1 MGNGLGY
8 SSVIGC
14 LTGLLG
20 RGKVVVGFSCAKA
33 MVVDLLTTP
42 LQGKLFQD
50 FG

>member
-1 MGNGLGY
+1 MGKGLGY
-8 SSVIGC
+8 NSVIGC
-14 LTGLLG
+14 VKGLLG

-33 MVVDLLTTP
+33 MVVDFLTKP